1 MGVAIRDNGWR
12 RSEPWRGGLR
22 LFAMPFEAGRS
33 GSFRRGGRSL
43 GSGGDI
49 PMKAKHDWS
58 ATDALTDEEIHAAAM
73 ADPDV
78 QRLTQE
84 RLA

>member
-1 MGVAIRDNGWR
+1 
-12 RSEPWRGGLR
+12 
-22 LFAMPFEAGRS
+22 
-33 GSFRRGGRSL
+33 
-43 GSGGDI
+43 
-49 PMKAKHDWS
+49 MKAKHDWS